1 MCSPAWTRQQILVSK
16 SGLSNGVLL
25 LDRGHISYGL
35 FIHQL
40 PIDVAILSCL
50 PSPNHK
56 KSNHVTVREKL
67 KYLLWSLPNQQDYSK
82 PDPKTKECMKYIPAG
97 GNFTD
102 IPSEFRPRSVHDQ
115 MDSPRTALIWSKGQG
130 IYLIGDHNNYAFIN
144 ELDHFLTKSITPR
157 MRELG
162 MDYLKFQAITISGTW
177 NRYLPQGHFSNGINS
192 FLGYQVSKQSLWD
205 QLKSLRFQSRTF
217 LNHHSTAP
225 TAAPKN

>member
-1 MCSPAWTRQQILVSK
+1 MRIRMVKRDLLLPRLSWHGIEWELLKNTPFFHVFIVLFYGQNMKVNSQTMTYNQSESRNVYAFKEKLIKETRFLCPKVV
-16 SGLSNGVLL
+16 LANGVLL

-82 PDPKTKECMKYIPAG
+82 PDPETKECMKYIPAG

-102 IPSEFRPRSVHDQ
+102 IPSEFRPMNSV
-115 MDSPRTALIWSKGQG
+115 PR
-130 IYLIGDHNNYAFIN
+130 
-144 ELDHFLTKSITPR
+144 
-157 MRELG
+157 
-162 MDYLKFQAITISGTW
+162 
-177 NRYLPQGHFSNGINS
+177 
-192 FLGYQVSKQSLWD
+192 
-205 QLKSLRFQSRTF
+205 
-217 LNHHSTAP
+217 
-225 TAAPKN
+225 

>member
-1 MCSPAWTRQQILVSK
+1 MSILCVVQHGK
-16 SGLSNGVLL
+16 DNRFLCPKVVLANGVLL

-82 PDPKTKECMKYIPAG
+82 PDPETKECMKYIPAG

-115 MDSPRTALIWSKGQG
+115 MDSPRTALIWSKGMKG
-130 IYLIGDHNNYAFIN
+130 FYLIGDHNNYAFIN
-144 ELDHFLTKSITPR
+144 ELDHFLTKSITLR

-162 MDYLKFQAITISGTW
+162 MDYFEVSGHHDKW
-177 NRYLPQGHFSNGINS
+177 NLE
-192 FLGYQVSKQSLWD
+192 SLFASRTLQQWD
-205 QLKSLRFQSRTF
+205 QLVFGLSGFEAESLGSTSDNQIRM
-217 LNHHSTAP
+217 LNLRSQIA
-225 TAAPKN
+225 